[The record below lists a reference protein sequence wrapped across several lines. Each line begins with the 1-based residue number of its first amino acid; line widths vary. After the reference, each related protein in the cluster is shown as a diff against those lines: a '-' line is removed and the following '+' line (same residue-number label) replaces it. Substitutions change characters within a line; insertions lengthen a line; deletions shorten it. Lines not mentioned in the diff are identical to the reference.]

1 MNKTTDII
9 VIGGGVIGSA
19 CAYYLAKEG
28 QRVILI
34 EKNDLA
40 SGASGACDQDIIL
53 QSKNPGIH
61 LELALASA
69 KMYPDLAQE
78 LDYDIEYENYGGM
91 ILIETPYELK
101 IMEEFVIR
109 QKALGL
115 EVEILD
121 YKEALKLQRGLSP
134 HIVSFTYSPQDA
146 HVNPIRLNLGFAL
159 RAQKH
164 GAEILLATEITD
176 VLVKNDHIEG
186 VKTSKGIIYA
196 PIVIN
201 AAGAWAPII
210 AKMVGQDLPIE
221 PRRGQIVV
229 TEAVPR
235 LIMGDVLSAQYIAAK
250 YNPSL
255 NQNEAS
261 LSKKLGVGLSLSQT
275 KKGNI
280 LIGATREFVGYDT
293 RNTREGI
300 REILKNAVRLI
311 PVLKDINII
320 RTIAGLRPF
329 TPDGLPILGP
339 VNQLQGLYVAAGHEG
354 DGIALAPLTG
364 KIMTQ
369 LIIDGKSS
377 LDVSALSPQRFSL
390 NNAAK

>member
-34 EKNDLA
+34 EKSDLA

-53 QSKNPGIH
+53 QSKNPGIY
-61 LELALASA
+61 LELALTSA
-69 KMYPDLAQE
+69 KMYTDLALE
-78 LDYDIEYENYGGM
+78 LEYDIEYENHGGM
-91 ILIETPYELK
+91 ILIETPEELK
-101 IMEEFVIR
+101 VMEEFVTR

-134 HIVSFTYSPQDA
+134 HIVGSTYSPQDA

-159 RAQKH
+159 GAQRY
-164 GAEILLATEITD
+164 GAEILLGTEVTD
-176 VLVKNDHIEG
+176 ILVKNDCIEG
-186 VKTSKGIIYA
+186 VKTSKGTIYA

-210 AKMVGQDLPIE
+210 SKMVGQELPIE

-229 TEAVPR
+229 TEAVPA
-235 LIMGDVLSAQYIAAK
+235 LVMGDVLSAQYIAAK
-250 YNPSL
+250 YNPDLSQKETSL
-255 NQNEAS
+255 A
-261 LSKKLGVGLSLSQT
+261 KKLGVGLSLSQT

-293 RNTREGI
+293 RNTRVGI
-300 REILKNAVRLI
+300 REVLKNAVRLI
-311 PVLKDINII
+311 PTLKDINII
-320 RTIAGLRPF
+320 RTIAGLRPY
-329 TPDGLPILGP
+329 TPDGLPLLGSIDQP
-339 VNQLQGLYVAAGHEG
+339 EGFYLASGHEG

-364 KIMTQ
+364 KIMAQ
-369 LIIDGKSS
+369 LIIDGRSTI
-377 LDVSALSPQRFSL
+377 DISALSPQRFSL
-390 NNAAK
+390 NYAAK

>member
-28 QRVILI
+28 QKVILI

-53 QSKNPGIH
+53 QSKNPGVH

-69 KMYPDLAQE
+69 KMYTDLALE

-91 ILIETPYELK
+91 ILIETPDELE
-101 IMEEFVIR
+101 IMEEFVAR

-115 EVEILD
+115 EVSILD
-121 YKEALKLQRGLSP
+121 YKEALKLQRDLAP
-134 HIVSFTYSPQDA
+134 HILGSTYSPQDA

-159 RAQKH
+159 GAQRY
-164 GAEILLATEITD
+164 GAEILLATEVTD
-176 VLVKNDHIEG
+176 ILVKNDRIEG
-186 VKTSKGIIYA
+186 VNTSKGIIYA
-196 PIVIN
+196 PVVIN
-201 AAGAWAPII
+201 AAGAWAPLI
-210 AKMVGQDLPIE
+210 AKMVGQELPIE

-229 TEAVPR
+229 TEAVPP
-235 LIMGDVLSAQYIAAK
+235 LVMGDVLSAQYIAAK
-250 YNPSL
+250 YNPEL
-255 NQNEAS
+255 TQNETS
-261 LSKKLGVGLSLSQT
+261 LAKKLGVGLSLSQT

-300 REILKNAVRLI
+300 REVLKNAVRLI
-311 PVLKDINII
+311 PALKDINII
-320 RTIAGLRPF
+320 RTIAGLRPY
-329 TPDGLPILGP
+329 TPDGLPLLGP
-339 VNQLQGLYVAAGHEG
+339 IVQPEGFYLASGHEG

-364 KIMTQ
+364 KIISQ
-369 LIIDGKSS
+369 LIIDGKSPI
-377 LDVSALSPQRFSL
+377 DINALSPHRFSL
-390 NNAAK
+390 NCAAK